1 MNRTILFYIIVSIFW
16 FVTGCTG
23 MKYVPE
29 GDRMITDMNVDFEEK
44 KNLYNSQTV
53 KQTVHSLIEPQP
65 NSKFLWMRTGVVIN
79 GLTPDKEKGVFYFIG
94 NQIGSPPA
102 LLSNLKKE
110 ELIKVIN
117 NRLFHLGYF
126 NVGTRVEID
135 TSKAKKAEVKFI
147 IDTGEPYFIDTLV
160 NDITSQTDTLN
171 KIFDSSLKETKI
183 DSGTYY
189 QLERLE
195 RARRN
200 IADYVNNRGYY
211 YFSHEDIEFYADTTK
226 LDSLKGVKLSL
237 NLKAN
242 RKKRT
247 LTYYT
252 LDSVE
257 VREDLP
263 VEQEDTVEIKKDSIE
278 DGIYLAEKR
287 EVPRYK
293 PKHISEGIYFTPGKA
308 YEKHERQKTYR
319 YLTGM
324 GAFNYVDIQLK
335 PITNENK
342 LKPVIGLYSLP
353 KMSFSAEIGLNAK
366 SNNFVGP
373 GIKLIWLNRNFLHGA
388 EQFTVSLNGNVERQ
402 FGGPP
407 EQRQNSLSYEF
418 GVETKLRV
426 PRIWPS
432 FVKVNITDYISFT
445 EFSINANQYKR
456 AGLYGL
462 RTIQATE
469 GYTWKGSE
477 TEDFYFYPFEVN
489 YSSLFDQSDEF
500 RDFLEENPFVRQT
513 FSQQFILG
521 LNLGYSNNQLE
532 ENLDNK
538 RFYYSVDFQ
547 SAGNLVSLFDS
558 NKQETGDEFLNVPY
572 AQFLRLTQEYR
583 KYFSVGR
590 SGNDIAT
597 RVLVGVG
604 YPYGNSRSLPYI
616 RQYFIGGPN
625 SLRGFRARTVGP
637 GSYVNESEQLIYVDQ
652 TGDIRLEANVEYRKK
667 LNQYFETAFFID
679 AGNIWLFTEDPDRPG
694 ADFKFDKFYEQI
706 AVSTGVGLRINLSV
720 IIIRF
725 DLGFPLRKPF
735 ADQGFE
741 WVFTDINPL
750 DSDWRSNNL
759 ILNFSIGYPF

>member
-1 MNRTILFYIIVSIFW
+1 MNRKKLLYVFISIFW
-16 FVTGCTG
+16 CITGCTG
-23 MKYVPE
+23 MKYVPDD
-29 GDRMITDMNVDFEEK
+29 DRLITEVDVDYIDK
-44 KNLYNSQTV
+44 SKLYNSQTV
-53 KQTVHSLIEPQP
+53 KQTVHSLIEPKP
-65 NSKFLWMRTGVVIN
+65 NNKFLWMRTGVVIN

-94 NQIGSPPA
+94 NQIGGPPA
-102 LLSNLKKE
+102 LLSNLKQD
-110 ELIKVIN
+110 ELIRVIN

-126 NVGTRVEID
+126 NAETIVEID
-135 TSKAKKAEVKFI
+135 TSKAKKAEVKFLI
-147 IDTGEPYFIDTLV
+147 ETGKPYFIDTLV
-160 NDITSQTDTLN
+160 SEITSQTDTLN
-171 KIFDSSLKETKI
+171 KIFESSLKETKI

-195 RARRN
+195 RARRY

-211 YFSHEDIEFYADTTK
+211 YFSEEDIEFYADSTK
-226 LDSLKGVKLSL
+226 LDSLNGVKLSL
-237 NLKAN
+237 NLKPN

-252 LDSVE
+252 LDSVV

-263 VEQEDTVEIKKDSIE
+263 LELEDTINIKKDSIE
-278 DGIYLAEKR
+278 DGIYLAERK

-293 PKHISEGIYFTPGKA
+293 PKHISKGIFFTPGKA
-308 YEKHERQKTYR
+308 YEKIERQKTYR

-324 GAFNYVDIQLK
+324 GAFNYVDIQLQ

-342 LKPVIGLYSLP
+342 LRPVIGLYSLP
-353 KMSFSAEIGLNAK
+353 KMSFSAEIGVNAK

-373 GIKLIWLNRNFLHGA
+373 GVKLTWLNRNFLHGS
-388 EQFTVSLNGNVERQ
+388 EQLTVSLNGNIERQ
-402 FGGPP
+402 FGGPR

-418 GVETKLRV
+418 GIETRLRV
-426 PRIWPS
+426 PRIWPP
-432 FVKVNITDYISFT
+432 FIKINITDYISYT
-445 EFSINANQYKR
+445 EFSIQANQFKR

-462 RTIQATE
+462 RTMKITE
-469 GYTWKGSE
+469 GYTWKGSQ

-489 YSSLFDQSDEF
+489 YSALFDQSSDFE
-500 RDFLEENPFVRQT
+500 DFLEENPFVRQT

-532 ENLDNK
+532 ERLDRE
-538 RFYYSVDFQ
+538 RFYYSADFQ

-558 NKQETGDEFLNVPY
+558 NKDETGDEFLAVPY
-572 AQFLRLTQEYR
+572 AQFLKLTQEYR
-583 KYFSVGR
+583 KYFSVGP

-604 YPYGNSRSLPYI
+604 FPYGNSLSLPYI

-637 GSYVNESEQLIYVDQ
+637 GTYLNESEQLIYVDQ
-652 TGDIRLEANVEYRKK
+652 TGDIRFEINAEYRKK

-679 AGNIWLFTEDPDRPG
+679 AGNIWLFNDDPDRPG
-694 ADFKFDKFYEQI
+694 ASFEFKDFYKEL
-706 AVSTGVGLRINLSV
+706 AVSTGVGLRIDVSV
-720 IIIRF
+720 IVIRF
-725 DLGFPLRKPF
+725 DLGFPIRKPLPET
-735 ADQGFE
+735 GFE
-741 WVFTDINPL
+741 WVFSDINPF